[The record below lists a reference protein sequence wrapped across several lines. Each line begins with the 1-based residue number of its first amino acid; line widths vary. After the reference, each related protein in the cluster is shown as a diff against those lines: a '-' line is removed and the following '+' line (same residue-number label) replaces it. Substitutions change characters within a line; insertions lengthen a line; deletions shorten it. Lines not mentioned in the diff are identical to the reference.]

1 MTDEADMGP
10 ISYLIVEFPEN
21 KLTGEGFPILVD
33 LVDRGVIRIID
44 LLFVACDMDGSIHA
58 LDLRDLDNSGNI
70 DLTVFEGASSGILDD
85 SDMADAASVI
95 QPGSAAGIL
104 IFENRW
110 ATSFVDALRRGG
122 GQLVAAGYIP
132 QDQIAA
138 SLDATED

>member
-1 MTDEADMGP
+1 
-10 ISYLIVEFPEN
+10 
-21 KLTGEGFPILVD
+21 
-33 LVDRGVIRIID
+33 
-44 LLFVACDMDGSIHA
+44 
-58 LDLRDLDNSGNI
+58 
-70 DLTVFEGASSGILDD
+70 
-85 SDMADAASVI
+85 MADAASVI